1 MKVTYIDHSGFSVEL
16 NRYVLLFDYFRGAL
30 PCWSQEKEIL
40 VFASH
45 KHYDHF
51 DFKIFDLMSQYKK
64 IHYFLGSDIR
74 LSDRYL
80 ERNGVDP
87 GVKAALTN
95 LGKHTE
101 TQWKDVTIRTLRS
114 TDAGVAFIVE
124 AEGKVIYHAGDLNWW
139 HWEGEDPAWNRQ
151 MEKDYKQEIDKL
163 AGQHFDLAFVP
174 LDPRLE
180 QAYDKGLLY
189 FLEQTDADMVFPMHM
204 WGKYDIISRFVKSP
218 QGSRY
223 AGRIAD
229 IRRTG
234 QEFVTENGGG
244 LA

>member
-16 NRYVLLFDYFRGAL
+16 KHHILLFDYFRGTL
-30 PCWSQEKEIL
+30 PIWSPEKEIL

-51 DFKIFDLMSQYKK
+51 DFKIFDLISQYKK
-64 IHYFLGSDIR
+64 IHFFLGSDIR
-74 LSDRYL
+74 LSGKYL

-95 LGKHTE
+95 LGKNTQ
-101 TQWKDVTIRTLRS
+101 TQWNDVTIRTLRS

-139 HWEGEDPAWNRQ
+139 HWDGEDPDWNCQ

-163 AGQHFDLAFVP
+163 AGQHFDVAFVP
-174 LDPRLE
+174 LDPRLGRS
-180 QAYDKGLLY
+180 YDKGLLY
-189 FLEQTDADMVFPMHM
+189 LLEQTDADMVFPMHM
-204 WGKYDIISRFVKSP
+204 WGKYDTIARFLNSP
-218 QGSRY
+218 SGKKY
-223 AGRIAD
+223 DGRIAD

-234 QEFVTENGGG
+234 QEFLIGGG
-244 LA
+244 TE

>member
-16 NRYVLLFDYFRGAL
+16 EHHILLFDYFRGTL
-30 PCWSQEKEIL
+30 PIWSPEKEIL

-51 DFKIFDLMSQYKK
+51 DFKIFDLTSQYKK
-64 IHYFLGSDIR
+64 IHFFLGSDIR
-74 LSDRYL
+74 LSDKYL

-95 LGKHTE
+95 LGKNTQ
-101 TQWKDVTIRTLRS
+101 TQWNDVTIRTLRS

-139 HWEGEDPAWNRQ
+139 HWDGEDPDWNCQ

-163 AGQHFDLAFVP
+163 AGQHFDVAFVP
-174 LDPRLE
+174 FDPRLGRS
-180 QAYDKGLLY
+180 YDKGLLY
-189 FLEQTDADMVFPMHM
+189 LLEQTDADMVFPMHM
-204 WGKYDIISRFVKSP
+204 WGKYDTIARFLNSP
-218 QGSRY
+218 SGKKY
-223 AGRIAD
+223 DGRIAD
-229 IRRTG
+229 IRRTR
-234 QEFVTENGGG
+234 QEFLIGGG
-244 LA
+244 TE

>member
-16 NRYVLLFDYFRGAL
+16 KHHILLFDYFRGTL
-30 PCWSQEKEIL
+30 PIWSPEKEIL

-51 DFKIFDLMSQYKK
+51 DFKIFDLTSQYKK
-64 IHYFLGSDIR
+64 IHFFLGSDIR
-74 LSDRYL
+74 LSDKYL

-87 GVKAALTN
+87 GVKAAFTN
-95 LGKHTE
+95 LRKN
-101 TQWKDVTIRTLRS
+101 TQTRWNDVTIRTLRS

-139 HWEGEDPAWNRQ
+139 HWDGEDPDWNCQ

-163 AGQHFDLAFVP
+163 AGQHFDVAFVP
-174 LDPRLE
+174 LDPRLGRS
-180 QAYDKGLLY
+180 YDKGLLY
-189 FLEQTDADMVFPMHM
+189 LLEQTDADMVFPMHM
-204 WGKYDIISRFVKSP
+204 WGKYDTIARFLNSP
-218 QGSRY
+218 SGKKY
-223 AGRIAD
+223 DGRIAD

-234 QEFVTENGGG
+234 QEFLIGGG
-244 LA
+244 TE